1 MATFATD
8 TTIGSTATDAAFA
21 TGTRIW
27 AGGVTTPATSV
38 NFVASANHTNG
49 TVVRFPADGNTYWT
63 RNATAYA
70 GGTPPVEFDAQ
81 YFGDPVTTYLP
92 TEAFHAT
99 AGTTVT
105 ANDST
110 IACSHLGNSSSSGIV
125 GTFDFRDVV
134 IYANNP
140 PLVNGDQ
147 TQTSSSHNWNFN
159 NVTYIDNT
167 LVGTANLGKYFAPL
181 NNTTDYQIDGLNVYG
196 NVSPTDSTL
205 GFLIFFPSFNGI
217 TSGSTLNNISLWNG
231 ETGADILGGA
241 LTYAYSVFSGLR
253 SGPLGFRPFY
263 DPSSATRALF
273 RCGFG
278 GDNQLNQHGHLLSYD
293 FRAIEGLTG
302 QWRFALDF
310 AGRTT
315 IVNPLVGTLASGR
328 LAWACGSTSNNSGFR
343 SYIGHVPVI
352 TGDAIFAN
360 AGILPMVTFPATW
373 NDTTLPTEGGDILK
387 QTDGAV
393 SPVANGLGFETES
406 GTLSTGGLASYSST
420 STSNTSSRIGY
431 TYPTEQNYRV
441 YSWQQQGWGT
451 QIPITPTVTGATD
464 AQVAADRAS
473 GVYPAT
479 TADGFTTSRSIS
491 FASDPLIANADI
503 TPVEAQT
510 QRSPVVG
517 SIPSRD
523 TNEIGAYSKVVSWNA
538 AETNGSHTA
547 LVPLIHTLT
556 GTTLSFGSQNLSI
569 GTRSTIQP
577 NSNSVTGTAFDIRA
591 SDITIGVDAG
601 GIAVADVISTNGTV
615 SLEDYGTGTATNKAT
630 IAAGTTSGGNMV
642 VTHTTDATM
651 RNLTLTGGGTFLAT
665 GETFDGCDLDFDI
678 IDGSNTT
685 HSNSTIAVGTTY
697 RDIQSDTNTNV
708 TYTGTFDAQIS
719 GANNT
724 AYSIEDLLG
733 TGFNTSGA
741 TITFIPGGNTGLSIQ
756 ATSAELTAANVIVD
770 PSITVV
776 APPLVRNFTFA
787 KAGKYTLGRVRGGT
801 YTAIST
807 AETAVTTSSTLTITT
822 GTDGWLVGDT
832 IRMRYLPTNGTSG
845 NTSLYVPVPINTAL
859 TDGTTAIDHS
869 AVVVEILASVDI
881 SDALVSGATISNRT
895 ISGTNIPFVVRTT
908 GDLNL
913 PQTKGL
919 YFELFQHSG
928 TLLHMN
934 TNNFDAADMFSIG
947 ALGITHNEVNSSIA
961 KPTIDSQRA
970 VTGISSV
977 GANAL
982 IAATDAAATN
992 TYVIATTSGTRD
1004 FIVNVVPAGITE
1016 GQVEAAVGRRIAD
1029 AGIIENQEKLAT
1041 DIQAASIGA
1050 ASDGTVPNQS

>member
-1 MATFATD
+1 MATFTTD
-8 TTIGSTATDAAFA
+8 TRIGSTATDAAFA

-27 AGGVTTPATSV
+27 ASGSPTYDATEIFTTAAGVTATAKDV
-38 NFVASANHTNG
+38 TIVCTNLGTASG
-49 TVVRFPADGNTYWT
+49 STVV
-63 RNATAYA
+63 
-70 GGTPPVEFDAQ
+70 GTLDLED
-81 YFGDPVTTYLP
+81 
-92 TEAFHAT
+92 
-99 AGTTVT
+99 TTVY
-105 ANDST
+105 ANVS
-110 IACSHLGNSSSSGIV
+110 AEASSGN
-125 GTFDFRDVV
+125 DWHFR
-134 IYANNP
+134 
-140 PLVNGDQ
+140 
-147 TQTSSSHNWNFN
+147 
-159 NVTYIDNT
+159 NVTYVDNT
-167 LVGTANLGKYFAPL
+167 LTSTINIGRWAGSQAIKS
-181 NNTTDYQIDGLNVYG
+181 DYQIDGFNVYG
-196 NVSPTDSTL
+196 NVSPSDSTL
-205 GFLIFFPSFNGI
+205 GFLIFFPDFLRT
-217 TSGSTLNNISLWNG
+217 TSTTTLNNISLWNG
-231 ETGADILGGA
+231 ETGADILGSG
-241 LTYAYSVFSGLR
+241 LTYSYSIFSGLR
-253 SGPLGFRPFY
+253 SGPIGFRPFF
-263 DPSSATRALF
+263 DASSSVRALF
-273 RCGFG
+273 RCAIGA
-278 GDNQLNQHGHLLSYD
+278 DNQQNQHGHLLSYD

-315 IVNPLVGTLASGR
+315 IVNPLVGTLTSGR
-328 LAWACGSTSNNSGFR
+328 LAWACGGDSSNGSAFR
-343 SYIGHVPVI
+343 SYIGHRPVI

-360 AGILPMVTFPATW
+360 AGTLPMVTFPATW
-373 NDTTLPTEGGDILK
+373 TNAVLPTEGGDILK
-387 QTDGAV
+387 QTDGAT
-393 SPVANGLGFETES
+393 SPVANGIGFETES
-406 GTLSTGGLASYSST
+406 GVLGNGGTNGANYLTTTA
-420 STSNTSSRIGY
+420 NAANIAY

-441 YSWQQQGWGT
+441 YSWQGDLWGT
-451 QIPITPTVTGATD
+451 QVPVTPTATGATD

-473 GVYPAT
+473 GVYPFVTSTGFAT
-479 TADGFTTSRSIS
+479 NRAIP
-491 FASDPLIANADI
+491 FANDPLVFNADI
-503 TPVEAQT
+503 TPAEAQV

-569 GTRSTIQP
+569 GTQSTIQP
-577 NSNSVTGTAFDIRA
+577 NSNSVTGTTFGIRA
-591 SDITIGVDAG
+591 SDITIGVDAA
-601 GIAVADVISTNGTV
+601 GIPVADVISTNGTV
-615 SLEDYGTGTATNKAT
+615 LLEDFGTGTATNKAT

-642 VTHTTDATM
+642 VIHTTDATM

-685 HSNSTIAVGTTY
+685 HSNSTIAVGTIY

-724 AYSIEDLLG
+724 AYSLEDLLG

-770 PSITVV
+770 SNITVV

-787 KAGKYTLGRVRGGT
+787 KAGKYTIGRVRGGT

-807 AETAVTTSSTLTITT
+807 AETAVTTSSTLAITT
-822 GTDGWLVGDT
+822 GTGGWLVGDT

-845 NTSLYVPVPINTAL
+845 NTSLYVPVTINTAL

-869 AVVVEILASVDI
+869 AAVVEILASVDI
-881 SDALVSGATISNRT
+881 SDTLVSGATISNRT

-919 YFELFQHSG
+919 YFELFQHAG

-961 KPTIDSQRA
+961 KPSIDSQRA

-1016 GQVEAAVGRRIAD
+1016 GQVEAAVGRRISN
-1029 AGIIENQEKLAT
+1029 AGILENQAKLAT